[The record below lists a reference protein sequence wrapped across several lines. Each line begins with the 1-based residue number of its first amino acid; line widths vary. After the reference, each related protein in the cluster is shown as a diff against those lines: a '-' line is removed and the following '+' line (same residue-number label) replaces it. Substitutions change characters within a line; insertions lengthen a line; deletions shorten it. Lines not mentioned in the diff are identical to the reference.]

1 MAAWMDKDTEKL
13 SWQPFRDWIEE
24 RDLNFPY
31 RCWKAHHLRIMTG
44 KFCDLQASS
53 VHKEN
58 ATASSFHS
66 FAQWISTACLFC
78 SRNWE
83 CKNKQEKCSEIQTNM
98 MNYCGKVIN
107 RGMQQVRST
116 GWGSLKETMWMT
128 SQRKVSRLGPE
139 PRLSRGQRWG
149 GRAFWP
155 EESTSQNQREVW
167 CGQNLSKMESGKT
180 DWRGEHVNLGNEKL
194 ILWVK
199 KNVT

>member
-1 MAAWMDKDTEKL
+1 
-13 SWQPFRDWIEE
+13 
-24 RDLNFPY
+24 
-31 RCWKAHHLRIMTG
+31 MTG

-139 PRLSRGQRWG
+139 PWLSQGQRWG
-149 GRAFWP
+149 GRDFDQKKAHLRTREKFDVAR
-155 EESTSQNQREVW
+155 TSQRWSLVRQTEEASMW
-167 CGQNLSKMESGKT
+167 
-180 DWRGEHVNLGNEKL
+180 
-194 ILWVK
+194 I
-199 KNVT
+199 